1 MEQVESEVLIRLQS
15 EMSSPKILE
24 DRRGPKRQA
33 VMVKQSFT
41 YRHITMET
49 LPEG

>member
-15 EMSSPKILE
+15 EM
-24 DRRGPKRQA
+24 DRRGQKRQA

-41 YRHITMET
+41 YRHST
-49 LPEG
+49 LEPLPGG